1 MVLTHNVSC
10 GPCLRLRAWGPR
22 WPRKLVQAGCSI
34 RRALASGG
42 MAEAGNAAGAGSVA
56 SSGTGSVCAERVCA
70 DHCSSGV
77 TESDE
82 TDTDCGGSVCQ
93 ACADKRRCHVAS
105 DCQSLV
111 CAANSCRTATCDD
124 QVKNQDESDTDCGGV
139 CSASKGCAVAAHCNT
154 QAEIRTTT
162 CISMTLP
169 S

>member
-1 MVLTHNVSC
+1 MIGAHAQRFL
-10 GPCLRLRAWGPR
+10 
-22 WPRKLVQAGCSI
+22 WPLSAIASLGAALASQACSGRVQYSDGVGG
-34 RRALASGG
+34 ASGG

-124 QVKNQDESDTDCGGV
+124 Q
-139 CSASKGCAVAAHCNT
+139 ASPPDDPPRTMTAGLGSIE
-154 QAEIRTTT
+154 AE
-162 CISMTLP
+162 
-169 S
+169 